1 MYPSPRS
8 RFEKFFTANTAILV
22 VMVLLLGFLTGL
34 ALVAPIGPVSLTL
47 VGLGAEQGRRAAL
60 VGAGGVVAADGLTV
74 PIALGG
80 AGLLAGL
87 DAGIVRDVEIVLGLL
102 LVAVAVMT
110 VVRAEQARSAIASL
124 RRPARTLAAMTAL
137 NPLSLVAWS
146 GLALALPS
154 SISTPAALALFG
166 TGLVLASAVWHS
178 SLAAASATFASRL
191 SVRSRTTLTR
201 ASGVMMLGIGAV
213 LVV

>member
-1 MYPSPRS
+1 M
-8 RFEKFFTANTAILV
+8 TVILV
-22 VMVLLLGFLTGL
+22 VMVLVFGFLTGL

-60 VGAGGVVAADGLTV
+60 AGAGGVVMADVATV

-87 DAGIVRDVEIVLGLL
+87 DAGIVRDVEIVLGLV
-102 LVAVAVMT
+102 LVAVAITT
-110 VVRAEQARSAIASL
+110 VVRAEQARAAIASL
-124 RRPARTLAAMTAL
+124 RRPTWTLAVLTAC

-154 SISTPAALALFG
+154 SISTPQALVAFG
-166 TGLVLASAVWHS
+166 LGLVLASAVWHS
-178 SLAAASATFASRL
+178 GLAAASGTFASRL
-191 SVRSRTTLTR
+191 GVRSRTVLTR
-201 ASGVMMLGIGAV
+201 ASGVMMLAIGAV
-213 LVV
+213 LVL

>member
-1 MYPSPRS
+1 
-8 RFEKFFTANTAILV
+8 
-22 VMVLLLGFLTGL
+22 MVLLFGFLTGL

-102 LVAVAVMT
+102 LVGVAVLT
-110 VVRAEQARSAIASL
+110 VVRAEQARSTIASL

-154 SISTPAALALFG
+154 SISTPTLALFG
-166 TGLVLASAVWHS
+166 IGLVLASAVWHS

-191 SVRSRTTLTR
+191 GDRSRTMLTR